1 MNRILVFIG
10 LAALVVIFANLNL
23 LSIDFFEAPGIM
35 WAIGGLLFYT
45 MIIRKGSCGRKC
57 ASS

>member
-10 LAALVVIFANLNL
+10 LAALIVIFTNLNL
-23 LSIDFFEAPGIM
+23 VSIDFFETPGIM
-35 WAIGGLLFYT
+35 WAVGGLLFYA
-45 MIIRKGSCGRKC
+45 IVIRKGSCGRKC